1 MTLAHWVYVG
11 CVVAILVLMVM
22 RKNIVFPSIAAT
34 FLTVLVYTGSFPSAL
49 AGIFNAIS
57 AAGVGL
63 FTIFV
68 VVAVVRG
75 LFSSLEDIG
84 ADKAMAKPFL
94 RFMKR
99 GWGAFWV
106 LAVAMWLFS
115 LMFWPTPALAIVGA
129 VLVPVA
135 LKAGVPPVMAA
146 AVIGIGGAGMASSDY
161 ILRAGPG
168 ISAAASGA
176 PVEMIADRAF
186 VISLISGLIALSI
199 LFVSFLRS
207 SRKASLGGLNVE
219 LGTGSSFGGG
229 TGGSSDGSTPGADGA
244 ATATATETKTGTG
257 LVITTKAKA
266 MAIVVGVVFL
276 LLVTYMFL
284 PRFTDIVPD
293 SRGLGTGLVASI
305 ALILIVPAT
314 LVRSR
319 KQWLE
324 RSAGYLSDGLVFSF
338 KAMGVVIPIAGFF
351 FLGISEYSSQIT
363 GVEDSP
369 GFLIDTVGM
378 LASGIPA
385 EGPLGSVVVA
395 IVGLVAGLDGSGFAN
410 LPLTGSLAQGLA
422 AGSVDTAATLAAVGQ
437 VSTLWSG
444 GGALVPWSSLVAV
457 ASIVGVNVLDVARK
471 TLVPSIIAIIIG
483 AILAVIIF

>member
-22 RKNIVFPSIAAT
+22 RKNIVFPAIAAT
-34 FLTVLVYTGSFPSAL
+34 FLTVLVYTWSLPAAL
-49 AGIFNAIS
+49 AGIFNAIY

-75 LFSSLEDIG
+75 LFASLEDIG
-84 ADKAMAKPFL
+84 ADKAMAAPFL
-94 RFMKR
+94 RFMKH

-135 LKAGVPPVMAA
+135 LKAGVPPVTAA

-176 PVEMIADRAF
+176 PVELIADRAF

-199 LFVSFLRS
+199 LFVGFLRS
-207 SRKASLGGLNVE
+207 NRLKVAGGLDVE
-219 LGTGSSFGGG
+219 LGTASSFGGG
-229 TGGSSDGSTPGADGA
+229 AGGSGAGGA
-244 ATATATETKTGTG
+244 TDTKVATGVA
-257 LVITTKAKA
+257 VTTRSKA
-266 MAIVVGVVFL
+266 MAIIVGVVFL

-284 PRFTDIVPD
+284 PRFTDFVPD

-314 LVRSR
+314 LAGGRE
-319 KQWLE
+319 QWLE
-324 RSAGYLSDGLVFSF
+324 RSATYLGDGLVFSF
-338 KAMGVVIPIAGFF
+338 KAMGTVIPIAGFF

-369 GFLIDTVGM
+369 GFLIETVG
-378 LASGIPA
+378 LVAAGIPA
-385 EGPLGSVVVA
+385 GGPLSSIVVA
-395 IVGLVAGLDGSGFAN
+395 LVGLVAGLDGSGFAN

-471 TLVPSIIAIIIG
+471 TLVPSLIAILIG
-483 AILAVIIF
+483 AVLASFIF